1 MTSSR
6 CQRSS
11 IVPPGYHDSGTAG
24 AVSIFRSTRRAPM
37 PSTSVDSQAVLGLLA
52 HRFPFLLVD
61 RIDVI
66 EPGRR
71 VVGVHQ
77 VTGAEWASGESM
89 GRVAASAGGGVVLG
103 TADGMSGLLVVE
115 ALAQTSAALLVT
127 LLDDTAGAVGYF
139 AALER
144 VRLRAPARP
153 GETLRLAVTLRSFR
167 RGIARLHGVATTG
180 DADGRTAGRVVASA
194 GFTTVVRPRAA

>member
-1 MTSSR
+1 MSH
-6 CQRSS
+6 
-11 IVPPGYHDSGTAG
+11 P
-24 AVSIFRSTRRAPM
+24 
-37 PSTSVDSQAVLGLLA
+37 VDPLALLA
-52 HRFPFLLVD
+52 HRYPFLLVD
-61 RIDVI
+61 RIEVH

-71 VVGVHQ
+71 VVGVHR

-89 GRVAASAGGGVVLG
+89 GRAGGGVVLG

-115 ALAQTSAALLVT
+115 ALAQTSGALLLG
-127 LLDDTAGAVGYF
+127 LLDDPEGAVGYF

-167 RGIARLHGVATTG
+167 RGIAKLHGA
-180 DADGRTAGRVVASA
+180 ADVGGRVVATA
-194 GFTTVVRPRAA
+194 GFTTVVRGRAA